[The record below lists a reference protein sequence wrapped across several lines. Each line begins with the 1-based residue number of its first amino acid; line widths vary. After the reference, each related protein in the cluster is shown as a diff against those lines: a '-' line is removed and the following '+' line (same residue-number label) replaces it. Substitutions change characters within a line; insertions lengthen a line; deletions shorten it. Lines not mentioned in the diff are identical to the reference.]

1 MVIPASWLPRLPLV
15 TSTYEISQP
24 SAARRAI
31 VPPQI
36 NSASSGWAIITNIRC
51 PPGGSKTVDVVVMI
65 VAFLPSDQI
74 GRRGEPFASQLAI
87 RAYDSG
93 MLQGTCQCNWRR
105 GMRRSNARVV
115 SHTRVGLTL
124 FRQ

>member
-74 GRRGEPFASQLAI
+74 GRRGEPLLATLLSELTTQACCKERANITGDVGCGAAMHASSPTPAS
-87 RAYDSG
+87 D
-93 MLQGTCQCNWRR
+93 
-105 GMRRSNARVV
+105 
-115 SHTRVGLTL
+115 
-124 FRQ
+124 